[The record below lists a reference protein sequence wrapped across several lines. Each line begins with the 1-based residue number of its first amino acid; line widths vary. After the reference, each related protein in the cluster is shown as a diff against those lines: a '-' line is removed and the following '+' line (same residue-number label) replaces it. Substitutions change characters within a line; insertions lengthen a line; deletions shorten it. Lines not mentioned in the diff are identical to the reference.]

1 MDKRRNRLYDILIL
15 IYSYIHCRYY
25 NNRSILS
32 KISKKK
38 TVEGDGIKMR
48 KVMYTSARIRDTLIT
63 RINEILEKNSTAE
76 LVAVVERNKL
86 FTAFIQYET
95 DG

>member
-1 MDKRRNRLYDILIL
+1 
-15 IYSYIHCRYY
+15 
-25 NNRSILS
+25 
-32 KISKKK
+32 
-38 TVEGDGIKMR
+38 
-48 KVMYTSARIRDTLIT
+48 MYTSARIGDTLLS
-63 RINEILEKNSTAE
+63 RINEILKKNLTAE

>member
-1 MDKRRNRLYDILIL
+1 
-15 IYSYIHCRYY
+15 
-25 NNRSILS
+25 
-32 KISKKK
+32 
-38 TVEGDGIKMR
+38 
-48 KVMYTSARIRDTLIT
+48 MYTSARIRDTLLS
-63 RINEILEKNSTAE
+63 RINEILEKNPTAE

>member
-1 MDKRRNRLYDILIL
+1 
-15 IYSYIHCRYY
+15 
-25 NNRSILS
+25 
-32 KISKKK
+32 
-38 TVEGDGIKMR
+38 MR
-48 KVMYTSARIRDTLIT
+48 KVMYTSARIRDTLLT
-63 RINEILEKNSTAE
+63 RINEILKKNPTAE